1 MAPTAGARPFP
12 AHRHQSGRGCLIT
25 TFRADASIK
34 KRLILCLIVLSVI
47 SVVQVATASFL
58 QYTLYRNSQT
68 QQVLTKVA
76 TSQMLADMKH
86 DGIQGDV
93 YQIIDAAKQND
104 AAAAK
109 AARDSLAEDI
119 DILNGAFAVV
129 TSQTYSDKLAAQVAR
144 SPGPKDDYIA
154 KAKALA
160 DRVAAHPDD
169 YRADYA
175 AFNAAFDVFEEV
187 QANLSKSI
195 EQEIAETSA
204 AANSIVM
211 VSVGTTL
218 LTILSGVI
226 ALGWSGLFVF
236 RKIIQ
241 PVETLAAG
249 LLRMA
254 QGDYA
259 VQLDGRDD
267 GDEVQRMASA
277 ATVFRD
283 TALAKQEADH
293 HQQKVV
299 SALSTGLQMLAEKK
313 LDHQISDPFPTAYE
327 QLRLNY
333 NSATLALADALGSV
347 RTGADTVATAIGEIR
362 VAADDLSRRNEQQ
375 AASLEETAAAM
386 SEVTS
391 SVSETAQGA
400 QAVRKMVQVTQ
411 REASEGGEVVS
422 EAVQAMAAIEQSAQ
436 KIASITVVIDE
447 IAFQT
452 NLLALNAGVEAAR
465 AGEAGKGFAV
475 VANEVRALA
484 QRSGDAARNIKD
496 LIDTSA
502 RQVSTGVSL
511 VAATGEK
518 LGKIVGRVDE
528 VTGLINDIATAAE
541 RQSGKLK
548 QVNAAVSEMD
558 RVTQQNAAMVEQTT
572 AVAHSLSR
580 EAQQLTALV
589 DEFESGKAP
598 GVVRTAS
605 RPATRPQTAIPAPSA
620 APIPVAAPARP
631 PVAGNLALKDDDW
644 SAF

>member
-1 MAPTAGARPFP
+1 M
-12 AHRHQSGRGCLIT
+12 
-25 TFRADASIK
+25 TFAATHASDHSIK
-34 KRLILCLIVLSVI
+34 RRMILCLIVLSVI

-58 QYTLYRNSQT
+58 QYTLYRNSHT

-119 DILNGAFAVV
+119 NILNGAFAVV
-129 TSQTYSDKLAAQVAR
+129 TSQSYSDKLAVQVAK

-160 DRVAAHPDD
+160 DRVAAHPED
-169 YRADYA
+169 YRADYE
-175 AFNAAFDVFEEV
+175 AFNAAFDVFEVV

-204 AANSIVM
+204 SANSIVM

-226 ALGWSGLFVF
+226 ALAWSGLFVL

-241 PVETLAAG
+241 PIERLAES

-254 QGDYA
+254 RGDYT
-259 VQLDGRDD
+259 VELDGRED

-283 TALAKQEADH
+283 TALAKEESDH
-293 HQQKVV
+293 HQQRVV
-299 SALSTGLQMLAEKK
+299 AALSTGLEMLAEKK
-313 LDHQISDPFPTAYE
+313 LDHQIAEPFPHAYE

-347 RTGADTVATAIGEIR
+347 RTGADTVATAISEIR

-391 SVSETAQGA
+391 SVTETAQGA
-400 QAVRKMVQVTQ
+400 SAVREMVQVTQ
-411 REASEGGEVVS
+411 REASEGGGVVS
-422 EAVQAMAAIEQSAQ
+422 EAVQAMADIEQSAQ

-511 VAATGEK
+511 VAATGDK
-518 LGKIVGRVDE
+518 LHKIVGRVDE

-541 RQSGKLK
+541 RQSAKLK
-548 QVNAAVSEMD
+548 QVNSAVGEMD
-558 RVTQQNAAMVEQTT
+558 RVTQQNAAMVEETT

-589 DEFESGKAP
+589 DQFDSGKRGASARVAP
-598 GVVRTAS
+598 RAAS
-605 RPATRPQTAIPAPSA
+605 VSAPAPA
-620 APIPVAAPARP
+620 AARAVPAAPAP
-631 PVAGNLALKDDDW
+631 APVSFAAAPAAISGNLALKDDDW

>member
-1 MAPTAGARPFP
+1 M
-12 AHRHQSGRGCLIT
+12 
-25 TFRADASIK
+25 
-34 KRLILCLIVLSVI
+34 
-47 SVVQVATASFL
+47 
-58 QYTLYRNSQT
+58 
-68 QQVLTKVA
+68 
-76 TSQMLADMKH
+76 
-86 DGIQGDV
+86 
-93 YQIIDAAKQND
+93 
-104 AAAAK
+104 
-109 AARDSLAEDI
+109 
-119 DILNGAFAVV
+119 
-129 TSQTYSDKLAAQVAR
+129 
-144 SPGPKDDYIA
+144 
-154 KAKALA
+154 
-160 DRVAAHPDD
+160 AAHPDD
-169 YRADYA
+169 YRADYE

-187 QANLSKSI
+187 QANLTKSI

-211 VSVGTTL
+211 ISLGTTI

-313 LDHQISDPFPTAYE
+313 LDHQIPDPFPPAYE

-400 QAVRKMVQVTQ
+400 QAVREMVQVTQ

-598 GVVRTAS
+598 GTVRTAS

-620 APIPVAAPARP
+620 APIPAAAPARP
-631 PVAGNLALKDDDW
+631 PVAGNLAPKDDDW

>member
-1 MAPTAGARPFP
+1 MT
-12 AHRHQSGRGCLIT
+12 L
-25 TFRADASIK
+25 RADASIK

-58 QYTLYRNSQT
+58 QYTLYRNGQT

-104 AAAAK
+104 PVAAK

-129 TSQTYSDKLAAQVAR
+129 TSQSYSEKLAAQVAK

-160 DRVAAHPDD
+160 DRVAAHPED

-204 AANSIVM
+204 SANGIVM
-211 VSVGTTL
+211 ISVGTTL

-226 ALGWSGLFVF
+226 ALGWSGLFVL

-241 PVETLAAG
+241 PIETLAAG

-254 QGDYA
+254 RGDYA
-259 VQLDGRDD
+259 VQLAGRDD
-267 GDEVQRMASA
+267 GDEVERMASA

-283 TALAKQEADH
+283 TALAKEEADQ

-313 LDHQISDPFPTAYE
+313 LDHQIAEPFPSAYE

-347 RTGADTVATAIGEIR
+347 RTGADTVATAISEIR

-391 SVSETAQGA
+391 SVTETAQGA
-400 QAVRKMVQVTQ
+400 QAVREMVQVTQ

-475 VANEVRALA
+475 VATEVRALA
-484 QRSGDAARNIKD
+484 QRCAEAARDIKG
-496 LIDTSA
+496 LVDTSSNTVA
-502 RQVSTGVSL
+502 RGVTTVDRTRAVL
-511 VAATGEK
+511 GE
-518 LGKIVGRVDE
+518 L
-528 VTGLINDIATAAE
+528 TGLIDEINSFITEVAAHTAE
-541 RQSGKLK
+541 
-548 QVNAAVSEMD
+548 QVRNLEGVNTDVAEMD
-558 RVTQQNAAMVEQTT
+558 QMTQQNAAMVEQS
-572 AVAHSLSR
+572 AAAARSLAEQANALAAGVGAFTIPGS
-580 EAQQLTALV
+580 AQARQQ
-589 DEFESGKAP
+589 AP
-598 GVVRTAS
+598 VRLQPLQAGDRTAS
-605 RPATRPQTAIPAPSA
+605 A
-620 APIPVAAPARP
+620 AAVAAPMP
-631 PVAGNLALKDDDW
+631 KVSGNLALADDW
-644 SAF
+644 SEF

>member
-1 MAPTAGARPFP
+1 
-12 AHRHQSGRGCLIT
+12 
-25 TFRADASIK
+25 
-34 KRLILCLIVLSVI
+34 
-47 SVVQVATASFL
+47 
-58 QYTLYRNSQT
+58 
-68 QQVLTKVA
+68 
-76 TSQMLADMKH
+76 
-86 DGIQGDV
+86 
-93 YQIIDAAKQND
+93 
-104 AAAAK
+104 
-109 AARDSLAEDI
+109 
-119 DILNGAFAVV
+119 
-129 TSQTYSDKLAAQVAR
+129 
-144 SPGPKDDYIA
+144 
-154 KAKALA
+154 
-160 DRVAAHPDD
+160 
-169 YRADYA
+169 
-175 AFNAAFDVFEEV
+175 
-187 QANLSKSI
+187 
-195 EQEIAETSA
+195 
-204 AANSIVM
+204 
-211 VSVGTTL
+211 
-218 LTILSGVI
+218 
-226 ALGWSGLFVF
+226 
-236 RKIIQ
+236 
-241 PVETLAAG
+241 
-249 LLRMA
+249 
-254 QGDYA
+254 
-259 VQLDGRDD
+259 
-267 GDEVQRMASA
+267 
-277 ATVFRD
+277 
-283 TALAKQEADH
+283 
-293 HQQKVV
+293 
-299 SALSTGLQMLAEKK
+299 
-313 LDHQISDPFPTAYE
+313 
-327 QLRLNY
+327 
-333 NSATLALADALGSV
+333 
-347 RTGADTVATAIGEIR
+347 
-362 VAADDLSRRNEQQ
+362 
-375 AASLEETAAAM
+375 
-386 SEVTS
+386 
-391 SVSETAQGA
+391 
-400 QAVRKMVQVTQ
+400 MVQVTQ

-598 GVVRTAS
+598 GTVRTAS

-620 APIPVAAPARP
+620 APIPAAAPARP